1 MTCRYRFAPKA
12 ARDLVQ
18 IWRYVRKH
26 GGPQIADA
34 VQSEILEKIIILA
47 ENPYIGHMRRDL
59 TALPLRFFAVHS
71 YLIAYRPDPKP
82 LQIVGIL
89 HGNRDVQRLLR
100 NRT

>member
-26 GGPQIADA
+26 GGPQVAD
-34 VQSEILEKIIILA
+34 VVEREIREKIVILA
-47 ENPYIGHMRRDL
+47 ENPYIGHMRQDL
-59 TALPLRFFAVHS
+59 TGLSLRFFAVHS
-71 YLIAYRPDPKP
+71 YLIAYRPETKP
-82 LQIVGIL
+82 LQIVAIL

-100 NRT
+100 NRS